1 MYISGNVEAIK
12 ELQSQSITFYRA
24 VWCNSCVDGDQ
35 SFLDAKI
42 KALLRGDKVINAV
55 LSSGVLQVNL

>member
-42 KALLRGDKVINAV
+42 KALLRGIR
-55 LSSGVLQVNL
+55 LSTRCFLQGCYK

>member
-12 ELQSQSITFYRA
+12 ALQSQSITFYRA

-42 KALLRGDKVINAV
+42 KALLREG
-55 LSSGVLQVNL
+55 G